1 MGEKNHLAG
10 EKSRYLE
17 QHAENPVDWYPWCQE
32 AFEKAEKED
41 KPIFLSIGYSSC
53 HWCHVM
59 AHESFEDEKVAELM
73 NETFV
78 SIKVDKEE
86 RPDVNNVYMDVAKAM
101 TGAGGWPL
109 NILMTPDKKPFYA
122 ATYIPKRSRGDQTGM
137 IKLTKSIHHLWK
149 NNREKLLSPSEK
161 IISSLRGRKD
171 EFSDSVDSSV
181 LDEGYETLKRT
192 FDDEH
197 HGFGSSPKF
206 PSPHK
211 LLFLL
216 RYWERTSEE
225 KSLDMIKKTLDAMRL
240 GGIYD
245 HIGYGFHRYSTDP
258 RWKLPHF
265 EKMLYDQAM
274 MVMAYSM
281 TYEVTDLERYKKTA
295 EETIEYVLRELKGE
309 DGGFYSSEDADT
321 GEVEGGYY
329 IWSEEEIDEI
339 LGESEIFKELYNVK
353 AEGNY
358 REESTGERTGK
369 NVLYLNEKIEDVAEE
384 KELDEEVLKEKIEKI
399 RKSLFE
405 ARKERGSPGKDK
417 KILADWNS
425 LMIAALAIAS
435 RAFEDEEMKEEAEK
449 GLEFILSELEYDEG
463 IYHRYIDGEV
473 GIEGMLDDYA
483 FLVWALLEMYKTTEN
498 SSHLEKAKGLAKK
511 MIEIFWDEEKGGF
524 YFSST
529 DELPMTKKEVYDGSY
544 PSGNSISLLDLVLLS
559 KMTDDET
566 FEEKA
571 ERLIRS
577 FGGNVKGSPGQH
589 TMFLYSIEIFVENYG
604 KGGLEEIN

>member
-10 EKSRYLE
+10 EKSRYLK

-32 AFEKAEKED
+32 AFDKAEKED

-73 NETFV
+73 NESFV

-86 RPDVNNVYMDVAKAM
+86 RPDVNNVYMEVAKAM

-109 NILMTPDKKPFYA
+109 NIVMTPDKKPFYA

-137 IKLTKSIHHLWK
+137 IKLTKSIDHLWN

-161 IISSLRGRKD
+161 IISSLRGRKG
-171 EFSDSVDSSV
+171 EFSDSIDVSV

-206 PSPHK
+206 PSPHE

-216 RYWERTSEE
+216 KYWERTNEE
-225 KSLDMIKKTLDAMRL
+225 KALDMVEKTLDAMRL

-258 RWKLPHF
+258 QWKLPHF

-281 TYEVTDLERYKKTA
+281 TYEVREEDRFKRTA
-295 EETIEYVLRELKGE
+295 EETIEYVLRDLKSKN
-309 DGGFYSSEDADT
+309 GGFYSSQDADT

-339 LGESEIFKELYNVK
+339 LNEPEMFKELYNVK
-353 AEGNY
+353 SEGNY
-358 REESTGERTGK
+358 REESTGEKTGK
-369 NVLYLNEKIEDVAEE
+369 NVLYLNEGIEYIAEE
-384 KELDEEVLKEKIEKI
+384 KGLDEEELKEKIEKM
-399 RKSLFE
+399 RRSLFE
-405 ARKERGSPGKDK
+405 ARKERETPGKDK
-417 KILADWNS
+417 KILTDWNG
-425 LMIAALAIAS
+425 LMITALATAS
-435 RAFEDEEMKEEAEK
+435 RIFDDKSIRKEAEK
-449 GLEFILSELEYDEG
+449 GLEFISSELEKGESL
-463 IYHRYIDGEV
+463 YHRYIDGEV
-473 GIEGMLDDYA
+473 GIDGMLDDYA
-483 FLVWALLEMYKTTEN
+483 FYIWALLEMYKTSGKGTY
-498 SSHLEKAKGLAKK
+498 LEKAKELAKK
-511 MIEIFWDEEKGGF
+511 MIEIFWDEENGGF

-529 DELPMTKKEVYDGSY
+529 NELPLTKKEIYDGSY
-544 PSGNSISLLDLVLLS
+544 PSGNSVALLDLVQLS
-559 KMTDDET
+559 KMTDEEL
-566 FEEKA
+566 FEAKA
-571 ERLIRS
+571 QNLIKS
-577 FGGNVKGSPGQH
+577 FGGNVKGAPAQH
-589 TMFLYSIEIFVENYG
+589 TMLLYSIEAFVEEYG
-604 KGGLEEIN
+604 KTKLEEIE